1 MIRVLLALLAVALL
15 LAGVQTWR
23 VERLKPQ
30 LAEARAAIAEWEGYR
45 EAAQTSADD
54 AAKACDARVA
64 DARRSAQRIASL
76 MELPHATDPAGCPVR
91 SLLPDD
97 LLREAVS
104 PSADPAA

>member
-1 MIRVLLALLAVALL
+1 MIRALLALLAAALL
-15 LAGVQTWR
+15 AAGVQTWR

-30 LAEARAAIAEWEGYR
+30 LTEARQALAQWEGYR
-45 EAAQTSADD
+45 DAAQTSADD

-91 SLLPDD
+91 DLLPPDQ
-97 LLREAVS
+97 LREALT

>member
-30 LAEARAAIAEWEGYR
+30 LTEARQALSEWEGYR
-45 EAAQTSADD
+45 DAAQTSADD
-54 AAKACDARVA
+54 AARACDARVA

-91 SLLPDD
+91 DLLPEH
-97 LLREAVS
+97 LLREAIS
-104 PSADPAA
+104 PSADPAP